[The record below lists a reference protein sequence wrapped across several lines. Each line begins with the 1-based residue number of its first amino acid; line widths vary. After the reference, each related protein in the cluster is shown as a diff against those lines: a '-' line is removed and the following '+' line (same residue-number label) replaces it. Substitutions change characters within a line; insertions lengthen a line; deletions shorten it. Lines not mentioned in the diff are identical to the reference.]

1 MPFRSLGAAKILVG
15 LHTPDRSTV
24 DRRKLRCLLGRA
36 LPRAVRNTGHLRWQ
50 CSGTM
55 GGRRQDGTA
64 SKRPARAAQPTSTR
78 HFPKCGCGNSGPP
91 RSVQFARQCCRTVL
105 RPGSMN
111 METIDLAA
119 VGPHGASGARQSTG
133 TFRRSGDHCMVGPLA
148 QPRWNCRNHLGNLS
162 DGRSGTVVR
171 GAVVRPG
178 RSVCH
183 SYLVRQGAACRG

>member
-1 MPFRSLGAAKILVG
+1 MANPGGSSCRLRYHCAEILVRRICAVWRGRRKTAPPLPISCGFSVPFRSLGAAKILVG

-111 METIDLAA
+111 MET
-119 VGPHGASGARQSTG
+119 T
-133 TFRRSGDHCMVGPLA
+133 
-148 QPRWNCRNHLGNLS
+148 
-162 DGRSGTVVR
+162 
-171 GAVVRPG
+171 
-178 RSVCH
+178 
-183 SYLVRQGAACRG
+183 